1 MTAIT
6 KKIIGFSVVKK
17 DDKKGDNSAN
27 DGPIAVQIPDNDPG
41 RVRIESRPE
50 GGLPAISEKIAYN
63 TSEGK
68 RKVYIL
74 VSFMPVKGRL
84 DGKDITVERPI
95 EFFYPVGQGTSE
107 HQWISASM
115 RSLSLA
121 ARGGYAA
128 QALIDLQKVSWDK
141 GPVRCGTNEHGKPK
155 YHDSEVAAIAWSLQ
169 RILKR
174 RGFLDSAG
182 NQVPSRVLAKHQ
194 LEPEILDIDE
204 ELAPVVET
212 NDFVADA
219 SVPVESMTGVVGQCP
234 DCEGHLRLRDGCP
247 SCDCGYS
254 RC

>member
-1 MTAIT
+1 MTAI
-6 KKIIGFSVVKK
+6 KQKIVGFGVVR
-17 DDKKGDNSAN
+17 KGDAPAN
-27 DGPIAVQIPDNDPG
+27 EEQKPAPLPDIDPG
-41 RVRIESRPE
+41 KMRIESRPE
-50 GGLPAISEKIAYN
+50 GALPAISEKIAYN
-63 TSEGK
+63 TAEGK
-68 RKVYIL
+68 QKVYIL

-84 DGKDITVERPI
+84 DGTEVTIERPI

-128 QALIDLQKVSWDK
+128 QALADLQKVSWDK

-169 RILKR
+169 QILRR

-194 LEPEILDIDE
+194 LQPDAPDIDD
-204 ELAPVVET
+204 VM
-212 NDFVADA
+212 
-219 SVPVESMTGVVGQCP
+219 VPVAETGDFEAADEPVQSMAGVVGQCP
-234 DCEGHLRLRDGCP
+234 DCDGHLRLRDGCP

>member
-1 MTAIT
+1 MNAI
-6 KKIIGFSVVKK
+6 KHKIVGFGVVKK
-17 DDKKGDNSAN
+17 GQESAN
-27 DGPIAVQIPDNDPG
+27 EALKAVQLPDIDPG
-41 RVRIESRPE
+41 KMRIESRPE
-50 GGLPAISEKIAYN
+50 GALPAISEKIAYN

-68 RKVYIL
+68 QKVYIL

-84 DGKDITVERPI
+84 DGKEITVERPI

-128 QALIDLQKVSWDK
+128 QALADLQKVSWDK
-141 GPVRCGTNEHGKPK
+141 GPVRCGTNDHGKPK

-169 RILKR
+169 QILKR

-182 NQVPSRVLAKHQ
+182 NQVPTRVLAKQQ
-194 LEPEILDIDE
+194 LSPAPLSIEE
-204 ELAPVVET
+204 ELAPVAECDDYEVSAVEP
-212 NDFVADA
+212 AQ
-219 SVPVESMTGVVGQCP
+219 SMAGVVGQCP
-234 DCEGHLRLRDGCP
+234 DCDGNLRLRDGCP